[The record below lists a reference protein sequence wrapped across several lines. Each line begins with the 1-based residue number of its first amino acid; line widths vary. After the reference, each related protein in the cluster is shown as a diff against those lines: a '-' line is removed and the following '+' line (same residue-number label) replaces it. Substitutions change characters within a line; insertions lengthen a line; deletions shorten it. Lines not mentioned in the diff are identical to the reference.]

1 MPASPHLN
9 EAVDKFVANRN
20 SSVKLGSRVLRI
32 RGLPVAWCDI
42 TRILFLHSLHFGRPG
57 VMNLDFMMDGTSL
70 ACISI
75 YSILQYDIGLE
86 HKPAQGK

>member
-9 EAVDKFVANRN
+9 EAADKFVANRN
-20 SSVKLGSRVLRI
+20 SSVKLGLRVLRN

-42 TRILFLHSLHFGRPG
+42 TCILFLHSLHFGRPG
-57 VMNLDFMMDGTSL
+57 VMNLDLMVDGTSL
-70 ACISI
+70 TCTPI